1 MATLCVLAGCTALL
15 YVRGE
20 RETFIHVALPEAIVA
35 TTGALL
41 EGQHGEEPLHAGG
54 GEARSQGL
62 GAKAA
67 EAKDENE
74 ATPVHYARPT
84 ETLEAG
90 PAPSKVDGE
99 GATSLVEALNAGVA
113 SPSEAK
119 DWATPLVAASSTLT
133 APACPLAAAA
143 SNSTP
148 KHHLLS
154 AAPAPTWP
162 AGRNGSSLRAQT
174 PCWITCSFPRAL
186 ALRRLMRCRHSCRNS
201 LALDSKEVESGV
213 YG

>member
-1 MATLCVLAGCTALL
+1 MAILCVLAGCTAL
-15 YVRGE
+15 YARGE

-148 KHHLLS
+148 TEAPPPQRRTCSHVASRTQWFIIAGPNTMLDYMFLPPSAGSTPTDALPPQLPQLLS
-154 AAPAPTWP
+154 
-162 AGRNGSSLRAQT
+162 LR
-174 PCWITCSFPRAL
+174 F
-186 ALRRLMRCRHSCRNS
+186 
-201 LALDSKEVESGV
+201 
-213 YG
+213 

>member
-1 MATLCVLAGCTALL
+1 MRTVAAVATLCVLAGCTALL

-35 TTGALL
+35 TTRALL

-84 ETLEAG
+84 EALEAG

-154 AAPAPTWP
+154 AAPAPTSHVASRTQWFII
-162 AGRNGSSLRAQT
+162 AGPNTMLDYMFLPPSAGSTPTDALPPQLPQILSLR
-174 PCWITCSFPRAL
+174 F
-186 ALRRLMRCRHSCRNS
+186 
-201 LALDSKEVESGV
+201 
-213 YG
+213 